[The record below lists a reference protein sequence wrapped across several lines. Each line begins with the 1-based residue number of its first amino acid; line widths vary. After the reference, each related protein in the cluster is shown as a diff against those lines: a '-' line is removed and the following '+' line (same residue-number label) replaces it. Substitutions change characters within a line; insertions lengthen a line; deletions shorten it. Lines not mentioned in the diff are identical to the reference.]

1 MFVHAVV
8 FHTDVFLTREHAKGT
23 ADSGF
28 QGRISKMIDDG
39 ENTGRTTRQVER
51 TGRHSETIEVCSLLC
66 VLTVCVFMVFLFI
79 WVSHGI
85 PVYMGFS
92 FFVPFL
98 SPLRLTAD
106 TIHATLDQISRD
118 WLSNHGMG
126 PQVLFTFRQ

>member
-1 MFVHAVV
+1 MDLSPFMQQLWYRFGGYLFVHAVV
-8 FHTDVFLTREHAKGT
+8 FHT
-23 ADSGF
+23 
-28 QGRISKMIDDG
+28 
-39 ENTGRTTRQVER
+39 
-51 TGRHSETIEVCSLLC
+51 
-66 VLTVCVFMVFLFI
+66 CVFMVFLFI

-106 TIHATLDQISRD
+106 TIHAALDQIYRD

-126 PQVLFTFRQ
+126 PQVLFTLRQ